1 MEAPETQGK
10 RTVFMILVS
19 SCVFLCEESQKM
31 EALSGQYVDL
41 YLFVLSASITD

>member
-1 MEAPETQGK
+1 MEAPETQGQ
-10 RTVFMILVS
+10 RTVFYDTGFLVR
-19 SCVFLCEESQKM
+19 FLCAESQKK